1 MTFTGKALIIDDE
14 PHVRK
19 YIGLILRLIGATAIV
34 EAAGGAEGFTVYQQE
49 RPNLVL
55 LDVNMPGQDG
65 IETLK
70 QIRTYDADASVI
82 MLTSLTTRQTIDEA
96 VEGGALHYIRKD
108 TPREEL
114 IALLKELLTEDAG
127 QSSD

>member
-1 MTFTGKALIIDDE
+1 MTFTGKALVIDDE

-19 YIGLILRLIGATAIV
+19 YIGLVLRALGATEIL
-34 EAAGGAEGFTVYQQE
+34 EAANGVEGFATYQQA
-49 RPNLVL
+49 RPDLVL
-55 LDVNMPGQDG
+55 LDVNMPVQDG

-70 QIRTYDADASVI
+70 QIRSFDPDASVI
-82 MLTSLTTRQTIDEA
+82 MLTSLSNRQTIEEA

-114 IALLKELLTEDAG
+114 LAILKDILAEDAESNG
-127 QSSD
+127 